1 MERGRHPSGVRCYFV
16 CFPVVIAGCPV
27 GVCVVRWSSLVASLD
42 HRLQA
47 GIPRGCEGGG
57 SRLGRAP
64 SWGSVLRGARRESAS
79 T

>member
-47 GIPRGCEGGG
+47 GIPRGCEGD
-57 SRLGRAP
+57 A
-64 SWGSVLRGARRESAS
+64 RGVGVG
-79 T
+79 